1 MSYTELVEAIQHL
14 PFEQKQELHGL
25 ISRYLIEECREEILE
40 NYQLSMKELESGILT
55 FTDDLSKLREK
66 MIING
71 D

>member
-1 MSYTELVEAIQHL
+1 
-14 PFEQKQELHGL
+14 LHGL
-25 ISRYLIEECREEILE
+25 ISRYLIEERREEILE

-66 MIING
+66 MTING